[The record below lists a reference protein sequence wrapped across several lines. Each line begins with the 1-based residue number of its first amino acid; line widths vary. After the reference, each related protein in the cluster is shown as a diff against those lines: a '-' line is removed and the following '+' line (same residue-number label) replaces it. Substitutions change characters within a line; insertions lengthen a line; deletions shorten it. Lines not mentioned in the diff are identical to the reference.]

1 MKSQHHQPNPPSR
14 TSAISGGRLRPL
26 VRVGVILVAA
36 ATLAACGNNDTDTPV
51 EATDGPPVDDAA
63 LGAEILETVDP
74 PAIVDAERLDLIPA
88 PDETIEVPPAADIA
102 AAPVEAVPMIAEDVA
117 PIPPTNEILVD
128 DGGAVAPV
136 DEPTAGPRLTD
147 EDIALDA
154 EMEALI
160 AAGDAGAGQSYIQ
173 RCTSCHSFRPE
184 GPGVGGPFVG
194 PAMFGI
200 FGGIIGGAEDFEY
213 SPAFETLR
221 EAELEWNDAR
231 LNAFLTDPRGM
242 VPGTTM
248 TIRGISDAED
258 RANIIAYIRTLVPDE
273 APPGVVGDAELL
285 QRIADADIADGE
297 LLAARCAVCHAFTED
312 AETLVGPNLFGIIG
326 TRVGA
331 ADGFAYSAAMTALGT
346 EDALWTYDRIDAF
359 LTNPAIAVPGT
370 RMGFG
375 GIDDE
380 DNRAAVIA
388 FLRSISPDA
397 PDPLGVSLLGIG
409 EAVPGLTP
417 LAFTSNQ
424 VSFGAQF
431 YSTLGCTEC
440 HGRDLQGFAAASPPR
455 VAPALVGEAFTRRW
469 FGGTVYDFYDFV
481 YQHAGSLA
489 EIQDGQ
495 IPMLVAY
502 ILTQSGFEAVGTSL
516 LPRDRQTL
524 QAMGFYQ

>member
-1 MKSQHHQPNPPSR
+1 MKSQHHKTNRSAPPS
-14 TSAISGGRLRPL
+14 ANFGGRVGRRLRIGAL
-26 VRVGVILVAA
+26 LLIA
-36 ATLAACGNNDTDTPV
+36 ATLAACGNDESDTPADADTDAPL
-51 EATDGPPVDDAA
+51 VDDAGV
-63 LGAEILETVDP
+63 GAEIIEPVDP
-74 PAIVDAERLDLIPA
+74 PIVADAEGLDPNPV
-88 PDETIEVPPAADIA
+88 PDETLEEPPAADIA
-102 AAPVEAVPMIAEDVA
+102 AIPDEAEPIIADDPGPAANGDDVP
-117 PIPPTNEILVD
+117 
-128 DGGAVAPV
+128 VAPV
-136 DEPTAGPRLTD
+136 NEPEPALRLTD
-147 EDIALDA
+147 DIALDE

-160 AAGDAGAGQSYIQ
+160 VGGDPDAGQSYIQ

-184 GPGVGGPFVG
+184 GPGVGGPFAG
-194 PAMFGI
+194 PAIFGI
-200 FGGIIGGAEDFEY
+200 FGGLVGDAEDFEY
-213 SPAFETLR
+213 SPAFASLR
-221 EAELEWNDAR
+221 ETELEWNDAR
-231 LNAFLTDPRGM
+231 LNAFLADPQGV

-258 RANIIAYIRTLVPDE
+258 RANVIAFIRTLVPDD
-273 APPGVVGDAELL
+273 APPEVTGDAELL

-297 LLAARCAVCHAFTED
+297 LLASRCAVCHAFTED
-312 AETLVGPNLFGIIG
+312 AETLVGPNLFGVIG
-326 TRVGA
+326 ARVGA
-331 ADGFAYSAAMTALGT
+331 ADGFAYSAAMAALGT

-380 DNRAAVIA
+380 ENRAAVIA

-409 EAVPGLTP
+409 EAIPGLTP

-431 YSTLGCTEC
+431 YSTLGCAEC

-455 VAPALVGEAFTRRW
+455 VAPALVGEAFSRRW

-489 EIQDGQ
+489 QIQDGQ

-502 ILTQSGFEAVGTSL
+502 ILTQSGFEAVGTAL